1 MQKAEIITQP
11 YAGEYRERIYD
22 ITSPWNSQEWTW
34 VKFEDEEETW
44 CGVFR
49 GAHKGVAF
57 SQKYSKV
64 LILTT
69 DYLYALDCDKAEII
83 EYEAQPQYN
92 DITVTPD
99 DDFLVASY
107 YDIEIIKESLQD
119 RETLE
124 RPFEMDMIKFHE
136 WDGSRLKVSCYK
148 FLDWNERVEFFLDMD
163 VLEVIGDHVI
173 VEREA

>member
-1 MQKAEIITQP
+1 M
-11 YAGEYRERIYD
+11 
-22 ITSPWNSQEWTW
+22 N
-34 VKFEDEEETW
+34 
-44 CGVFR
+44 
-49 GAHKGVAF
+49 
-57 SQKYSKV
+57 KYG
-64 LILTT
+64 
-69 DYLYALDCDKAEII
+69 KAEII

-107 YDIEIIKESLQD
+107 YDIEIIKEFLQD